1 MQISFFNRLYVRI
14 WLAVVVSLVVL
25 TLAFGWLWRTHTD
38 RLRAERLA
46 DQPARELIV
55 RDSTGNIIGQAS
67 AKSVRVPGQGLEF
80 QVNMPDGK
88 TLSIQLPPRN
98 RPNAEGARA
107 GMPPLPAPGVDPGRW
122 LDNSLQR
129 NPAFLLWI
137 WGVVA
142 LAVALGS
149 YPVVRRLTL
158 RLEGLRKGVER
169 WGAGDLRARVDVR
182 GRDEV
187 AFLGERFNAA
197 ADRVQTLVQ
206 SHKSLLANTSHE
218 LRAPLAR
225 IRMGLELM
233 EAAPTSALKTE
244 LARNINELDALIEEI
259 LLSSRLDAAQHSGAV
274 DIGKAEVLDLAQL
287 AREECGKLGVPLH
300 CDAQSLPIQGVPR
313 LLRRLMRNL
322 LDNAQRYGGSGVEM
336 HLRAAAHVAGAQG
349 VGENAVEIEVCDQG
363 PGVPEAEQQR
373 IFEPFYRSQHASE
386 RDGGVGLGLSLVQS
400 IARSHGGSVHCVNR
414 PSGGARFVARL
425 AGRVAPSAV

>member
-1 MQISFFNRLYVRI
+1 
-14 WLAVVVSLVVL
+14 
-25 TLAFGWLWRTHTD
+25 
-38 RLRAERLA
+38 
-46 DQPARELIV
+46 
-55 RDSTGNIIGQAS
+55 
-67 AKSVRVPGQGLEF
+67 
-80 QVNMPDGK
+80 
-88 TLSIQLPPRN
+88 
-98 RPNAEGARA
+98 
-107 GMPPLPAPGVDPGRW
+107 
-122 LDNSLQR
+122 
-129 NPAFLLWI
+129 
-137 WGVVA
+137 
-142 LAVALGS
+142 
-149 YPVVRRLTL
+149 
-158 RLEGLRKGVER
+158 
-169 WGAGDLRARVDVR
+169 
-182 GRDEV
+182 
-187 AFLGERFNAA
+187 
-197 ADRVQTLVQ
+197 
-206 SHKSLLANTSHE
+206 
-218 LRAPLAR
+218 
-225 IRMGLELM
+225 MGLELV